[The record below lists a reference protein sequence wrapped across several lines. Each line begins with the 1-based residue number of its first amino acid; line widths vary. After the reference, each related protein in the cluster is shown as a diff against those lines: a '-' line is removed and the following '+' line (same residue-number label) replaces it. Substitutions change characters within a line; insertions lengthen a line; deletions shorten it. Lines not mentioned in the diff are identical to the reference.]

1 MADNNRIHKG
11 SLQFYPRVRAE
22 KAIPRIN
29 WASIPSE
36 GKSKG
41 PLGFIGYKVG
51 MVSVYVKN
59 NTPHSL
65 TKGKRIVIPA
75 TVLECPP
82 MKIYSVRYYKD
93 RKVLKDVVVSNDKNL
108 KRAIK
113 YSKKVNELKDVENF
127 DDIRVILFSDIS
139 KTSIGQKKPNLV
151 EVALSGKKEEKM
163 EWIKENLNKEI
174 SISSVFEKG
183 LLDIHAV
190 TKGYGTQ
197 GPMKRFGVALKDHK
211 SEKGRRRPGSLSSFG
226 LRRVTFRAPQA
237 GQTGYQSR
245 VSYNHLIMDLGKIVE
260 KNINPKSGFPHYGL
274 IRGDYVIVKGSVLG
288 PKKRGVFLTV
298 PARSSK
304 LQFKQDYEV
313 IEVR

>member
-11 SLQFYPRVRAE
+11 SLQFYPRVRA
-22 KAIPRIN
+22 KKTIPRIN
-29 WASIPSE
+29 WNSINSTSR
-36 GKSKG
+36 GL
-41 PLGFIGYKVG
+41 LGFVGYKVG

-59 NTPHSL
+59 NTSDSL
-65 TKGKRIVIPA
+65 TKGKRIVVPA
-75 TVLECPP
+75 TVVECPP
-82 MKIYSVRYYKD
+82 MKIYSVRYYKKS
-93 RKVLKDVVVSNDKNL
+93 KVLKDFIVSTDKNL
-108 KRAIK
+108 KRAVK
-113 YSKKVNELKDVENF
+113 FSKKIKDLENIEDF
-127 DDIRVILFSDIS
+127 DDVRVVLYSDIS

-151 EVALSGKKEEKM
+151 EVALSGKKEEKV
-163 EWIKENLNKEI
+163 EWVKENLNKEI
-174 SISSVFEKG
+174 SVSQVFGSG
-183 LLDIHAV
+183 LIDIHAV

-245 VSYNHLIMDLGKIVE
+245 VSYNHMIMDIGKISE
-260 KNINPKSGFPHYGL
+260 KDINPKSGFPHYGL
-274 IRGDYVIVKGSVLG
+274 IRGDYLILNGSVLG
-288 PKKRGVFLTV
+288 PRKRGIFLTM

-304 LQFKQDYEV
+304 AQSKKNYEV